1 LPDRLA
7 SEIEHARAI
16 DQFPAPPRARI
27 RPGKGV
33 GAGRQGRALEAALAA
48 LFELDGTEAGEPPA
62 ERRALR
68 AALIERASVALWHL
82 IVQREAC
89 GLRDM
94 KSVLRDYRV
103 PAEVAARM
111 GAAPR
116 HPAPAEP
123 RRARQNG
130 NAETC

>member
-1 LPDRLA
+1 VKSSMPERSINSRPLLEHEFAQERA
-7 SEIEHARAI
+7 SAL
-16 DQFPAPPRARI
+16 
-27 RPGKGV
+27 
-33 GAGRQGRALEAALAA
+33 GRQGRALEAALAA
-48 LFELDGTEAGEPPA
+48 LFELDGKAA
-62 ERRALR
+62 ESPVGRRALR

-111 GAAPR
+111 GAAPSQ
-116 HPAPAEP
+116 PAPAEP
-123 RRARQNG
+123 RRARRSG
-130 NAETC
+130 KAETC

>member
-1 LPDRLA
+1 MPERSINSRPVDFLDHEFAQERA
-7 SEIEHARAI
+7 SAL
-16 DQFPAPPRARI
+16 
-27 RPGKGV
+27 
-33 GAGRQGRALEAALAA
+33 GRQGRALEAALAA
-48 LFELDGTEAGEPPA
+48 LFEHDGKAAESSA

-68 AALIERASVALWHL
+68 AALIERTSMALWHF

-94 KSVLRDYRV
+94 KGVLRDYRV

-116 HPAPAEP
+116 QPAPAES
-123 RRARQNG
+123 RRARRSG
-130 NAETC
+130 KAETC